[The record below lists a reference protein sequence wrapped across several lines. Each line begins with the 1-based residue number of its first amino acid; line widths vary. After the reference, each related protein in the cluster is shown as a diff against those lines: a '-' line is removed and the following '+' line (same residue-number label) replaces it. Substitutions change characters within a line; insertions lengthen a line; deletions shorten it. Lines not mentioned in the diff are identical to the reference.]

1 MKINDAT
8 FTVLPVSGA
17 GQAKPQPNNAD
28 PSWRPG
34 QILQATVIAL
44 KDGQVTLQMNGRM
57 VAARSTLGLREG
69 QQLLLHVTASSGEV
83 QLQPLGLN
91 PESQHKALLQLL
103 AIGWK
108 LPSLTRQL
116 QARDNRG
123 KNPLLDPIGKALKM
137 FMGGVEGSTG
147 KVDGQTLATLLESLG
162 VTGRKHRQSAAN
174 LSQALTLLI
183 EEGIDGEDCTTEWA
197 TDVLQGLDM
206 TRYFN
211 LQGEAEGVMLLPLPL
226 PFLSQ
231 GFLLVEDRDNRS
243 EAQAQAPK
251 KLSIYLHLEKLGEI
265 RIDMLWDADKLRIK
279 FTCDKSKTSQMLS
292 TFSEEL
298 CQALHFGPSPEI
310 LFTIGKT
317 HPEEDLMAHLGNET
331 RGFINTRI

>member
-1 MKINDAT
+1 MKINNAT
-8 FTVLPVSGA
+8 FTVLPVSEA

-34 QILQATVIAL
+34 QILQATVMAL

-69 QQLLLHVTASSGEV
+69 QQLLLHVTTSSGEV

-103 AIGWK
+103 AVGWK
-108 LPSLTRQL
+108 LPALCRQL
-116 QARDNRG
+116 QTQEHRG
-123 KNPLLDPIGKALKM
+123 KTPSLDPISKALKM
-137 FMGGVEGSTG
+137 FMAGMDVSTG
-147 KVDGQTLATLLESLG
+147 KVDGQILATLLESLG
-162 VTGRKHRQSAAN
+162 VIRPKHGRPSAN
-174 LSQALTLLI
+174 LSQALTLAI
-183 EEGIDGEDCTTEWA
+183 EEGIDAEDRTAECA

-206 TRYFN
+206 TRLFN

-231 GFLLVEDRDNRS
+231 GFLLVEDRDDRS
-243 EAQAQAPK
+243 EALASK
-251 KLSIYLHLEKLGEI
+251 KLRIYLKLEKLGEI
-265 RIDMLWDADKLRIK
+265 RIDMLWDRKKLRIK

-292 TFSEEL
+292 GFSEEL
-298 CQALHFGPSPEI
+298 CQTLHFEPSPEI
-310 LFTIGKT
+310 LFTTGKT
-317 HPEEDLMAHLGNET
+317 HSEEDLMALLGNET
-331 RGFINTRI
+331 HRFVNTRI